1 MGASV
6 SSAFAAMMANVS
18 TNVRSTTRVTGEQ
31 AQLCDSEVNIN
42 AGCNI
47 QTAGGLI
54 INGSCNEVLNA
65 TQVGNI
71 ASDVGLQTDV
81 ALDLL
86 QQAQSDTSGWGIG
99 FSSANTAAVTS
110 ATVSSGVVQETI
122 NTFSQTNTGTTTFN
136 CDGDLSAFGTIDI
149 DVGVNQSLTGSQT
162 GTVSSTTSVQTAV
175 SETVSQT
182 ATATVSGLNLSL
194 IGVAVAVI
202 IVFVVLRRTGKSS
215 SSTAAAVKGGARFP
229 QLGRSSILW
238 LIVAA
243 CSGLVSY
250 VSYSQRIPCN
260 YSGQCSGSQWYDYA
274 WGCSCT
280 DHLSCANENKPL
292 GDVGAPLLWLNGM
305 KDSGTSLYN
314 GHLRKM
320 AVRAMCGYDSN
331 QSEANNSGYNV
342 KNYMQMRKAVKQSSV
357 GMALLEFAQ
366 RKMTSA
372 AAAIGEGS
380 SNDSIVTQIIDPAAN
395 ASTYTPICTEQVLSE
410 LLPLTPAR
418 FTDDQIDPK
427 YSCVVVAEAKTN
439 DGYTC

>member
-18 TNVRSTTRVTGEQ
+18 TNVRSTTRVDENQKQDCETTIEIGE
-31 AQLCDSEVNIN
+31 D
-42 AGCNI
+42 CNL
-47 QTAGGLI
+47 QTAGDI
-54 INGSCNEVLNA
+54 TITGSCEQLLNA
-65 TQVGNI
+65 SQIGNV

-81 ALDLL
+81 ALSLL
-86 QQAQSDTSGWGIG
+86 QEAQADTSGWGIG
-99 FSSANTAAVTS
+99 FSSANTAAITS
-110 ATVSSGVVQETI
+110 AAVSSGVVQETI
-122 NTFSQTNTGTTTFN
+122 DTFSQINTGTTTFK
-136 CDGDLSAFGTIDI
+136 CDGDVSAFGSIDI

-162 GTVSSTTSVQTAV
+162 GTASGTTSVQTAV

-194 IGVAVAVI
+194 LGVAAVVI

-215 SSTAAAVKGGARFP
+215 SSTSVKGGARFP
-229 QLGRSSILW
+229 QLARSSILW

-280 DHLSCANENKPL
+280 DHLACANENKPL

-305 KDSGTSLYN
+305 KDSGTSLYS

-320 AVRAMCGYDSN
+320 AVRAMCGYVSS
-331 QSEANNSGYNV
+331 QSEANNSGYNI
-342 KNYMQMRKAVKQSSV
+342 KNYMKMRKSVKQSSV

-380 SNDSIVTQIIDPAAN
+380 SNASTVTQIIDPAAN
-395 ASTYTPICTEQVLSE
+395 ASTYTPICIEQVLSE

-418 FTDDQIDPK
+418 FTDDQLKD
-427 YSCVVVAEAKTN
+427 SCVVVAEAKTN
-439 DGYTC
+439 DNYTC